1 MPNFVVN
8 AQPQGACDPDFV
20 IHDLSAG
27 CNQIRSYVAWIKLGE
42 FPSCDEALL
51 AASRR
56 FPGVVA
62 CDYCCAVTMRPT
74 KKSLN
79 SR

>member
-1 MPNFVVN
+1 MANFVVN
-8 AQPQGACDPDFV
+8 AQPQGACDPDYV

-27 CNQIRSYVAWIKLGE
+27 CNQMRSYVAWIKLGN
-42 FPSCDEALL
+42 FPSCNEALL

-62 CDYCCAVTMRPT
+62 CDYCCPQFARSTNQTR
-74 KKSLN
+74 
-79 SR
+79 